1 MLLHTLCHHS
11 MFSYILSSFTPY
23 VYRTLMVYPP
33 SPLCISCINGV
44 PHAYKHV
51 HTVLGFTWGY
61 SLQELISSD
70 SLWACISLSPGAWS
84 PSLEKPAILASTCT
98 SSRSGPII
106 CGGFYTETI
115 PGIWFLLQGHV
126 SVNSILLT
134 LQMGHLDGLMTNQ
147 PMITHNC
154 GVMHLVFFNFR
165 GGTCYDSAMT
175 VKVSSQSNQL

>member
-1 MLLHTLCHHS
+1 M
-11 MFSYILSSFTPY
+11 
-23 VYRTLMVYPP
+23 
-33 SPLCISCINGV
+33 
-44 PHAYKHV
+44 
-51 HTVLGFTWGY
+51 LGFTWGY

-70 SLWACISLSPGAWS
+70 SLWACISLSPRAWS

-115 PGIWFLLQGHV
+115 PGIWFLPQGHV

-165 GGTCYDSAMT
+165 GGNLLWLSYDRKGLVAVKSAVAGLIHLSRLLMDT
-175 VKVSSQSNQL
+175 HKVQFSQWSQDITL